1 MNNLKNNIKSIALIL
16 VCIFSL
22 ASFGCGDSKPT
33 AQTQPT
39 TSTQAETPKAAPTPP
54 PKQETQAPAPVEKPA
69 QTEQRYTG
77 QGPNGEGIK
86 GHIDPKKGTMIY
98 HLPGDQYYSRTK
110 NVSKWFFTEKAAQA
124 AGYKHMLM

>member
-1 MNNLKNNIKSIALIL
+1 MVRNFIINKNIFRSHRVYTKKDANNLKNSIKFIALIL

-39 TSTQAETPKAAPTPP
+39 TSTQAETQKAAPTPP
-54 PKQETQAPAPVEKPA
+54 PKQETQTPAPVEKPA

-77 QGPNGEGIK
+77 QDPNGEGIK
-86 GHIDPKKGTMIY
+86 GHMTLKKK
-98 HLPGDQYYSRTK
+98 L
-110 NVSKWFFTEKAAQA
+110 
-124 AGYKHMLM
+124 

>member
-1 MNNLKNNIKSIALIL
+1 MKNSIKFIALIL

-39 TSTQAETPKAAPTPP
+39 TSTQAETQKAAPTPP
-54 PKQETQAPAPVEKPA
+54 PKQETQTPAPVEKPA

-77 QGPNGEGIK
+77 QDPNGEGIK
-86 GHIDPKKGTMIY
+86 GHMTLKKK
-98 HLPGDQYYSRTK
+98 L
-110 NVSKWFFTEKAAQA
+110 
-124 AGYKHMLM
+124 